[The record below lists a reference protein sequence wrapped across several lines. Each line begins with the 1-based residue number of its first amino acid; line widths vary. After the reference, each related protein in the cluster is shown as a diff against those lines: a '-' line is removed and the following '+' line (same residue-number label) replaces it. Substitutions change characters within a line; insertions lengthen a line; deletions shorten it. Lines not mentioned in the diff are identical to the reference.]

1 MDFRD
6 PRNPISP
13 PEPPPNEAE
22 KEDDDINPV
31 LKETSA
37 QISKVRQY
45 LTIQE
50 NDSLL
55 VGGLKMLGMGVLAI
69 FLLAISPLILLGLIV
84 GLAAAA

>member
-1 MDFRD
+1 MDTRD
-6 PRNPISP
+6 PRNPLPP
-13 PEPPPNEAE
+13 PEPPPKKEE
-22 KEDDDINPV
+22 KESEGNAV

-45 LTIQE
+45 LTVQE
-50 NDSLL
+50 EDSLL
-55 VGGLKMLGMGVLAI
+55 VGGLKMLGMAAVAI

>member
-6 PRNPISP
+6 PRNPIPP
-13 PEPPPNEAE
+13 PEPPPNKEE